1 MNDAAPNAV
10 EDAPLDAL
18 PANLVDPPW
27 LRKPAAPKA
36 AAGDTVVPGLEP
48 PGDRR
53 IVWEPGEREQ
63 WAAMRPYGGP
73 WADGDWE
80 REAERVR
87 DGSMY
92 LPSQAGFLASAPE
105 HIARPLLAAW
115 EPPKVTWDFDH
126 SLKPILAR
134 FEDAAWDVSVR
145 MAKANPFG
153 TGPVLLPFLGADVAR
168 LMADWLY
175 RLKSAQ
181 ELSRAWVARHGLDAV
196 PYLVPDAL
204 GKRVGPRRN
213 AVHALRIIEGD
224 VVEAARVH
232 GDEAARAVAALLAD
246 APAQAEPA
254 HKRPKPPDLPRWLDT
269 EALPRPVLRD
279 AGLRLPPDAARNLVH
294 LWAMALRPDAFP
306 GAAEAAEE
314 TAALCDPAS
323 LTAFAWAVFEAW
335 RQAGTPGRSAFVL
348 PALGRFGDDA
358 TVRRLTPL
366 IKEWPGQAGHDRAVA
381 GLDALAAIGTELAL
395 LHLDG
400 IARGGR
406 YKGLQRQ
413 AQVKLREVAA
423 RKGLSDGR
431 LADRLVPSFGLD
443 DAGAMTLDY
452 GPRRFTVGFDEQ
464 LRPHVTGEDGKVRKT
479 LPKPGAK
486 DDPALAP
493 DAHRRFAELKKDVR
507 AVASLQIARL
517 EAAMVEGR
525 TWTPGEFAAFLVR
538 HPLMWH
544 IARRLVWTSGGTA
557 FRLAEDRTPADVHDD
572 AFAVVDDVRIAHP
585 LLLGDALPAWAEVF
599 ADYEIVQPFLQL
611 ARPAFTLADGEGRD
625 GALARFEG
633 LRVPTGRILGLT
645 RTGWDRGPA
654 LDGGVQRW
662 ISRRAGAHH
671 VVIDLDPGIVAGY
684 VDLNPEQT
692 LEHVWI
698 APAPCEHGSAPP
710 VENGF
715 ATVDSVLLSEIL
727 ADLANLG

>member
-1 MNDAAPNAV
+1 MNDAALNAV
-10 EDAPLDAL
+10 PDAPLDAL
-18 PANLVDPPW
+18 PADLVDPPW

-36 AAGDTVVPGLEP
+36 AAGGAAGDTVVPGLEP

-53 IVWEPGEREQ
+53 IVWEPDERER

-80 REAERVR
+80 REAEKVR

-105 HIARPLLAAW
+105 HLARPLLAAW
-115 EPPKVTWDFDH
+115 EPPPVTWDFDH
-126 SLKPILAR
+126 SLKPIVAR
-134 FEDAAWDVSVR
+134 FEEAAWDVSVR
-145 MAKANPFG
+145 MARANPFG

-181 ELSRAWVARHGLDAV
+181 KVSRTWFARHGLGAV

-213 AVHALRIIEGD
+213 AVHALRLIEGD
-224 VVEAARVH
+224 VVGAAGAHGEEAA
-232 GDEAARAVAALLAD
+232 EAVAALLAD

-279 AGLRLPPDAARNLVH
+279 GRRLPPGAARNLVH

-306 GAAEAAEE
+306 GAHEAAEE

-323 LTAFAWAVFEAW
+323 LTAFAWALFEAW
-335 RQAGTPGRSAFVL
+335 RDAGTLGRSAFVL
-348 PALGRFGDDA
+348 PALGRFGDDE

-366 IKEWPGQAGHDRAVA
+366 IKEWPGQSGHDRAAA
-381 GLDALAAIGTELAL
+381 GLDVLAAIGTDLAL

-400 IARGGR
+400 IARSGR

-413 AQVKLREVAA
+413 AQARLRQVAA
-423 RKGLSDGR
+423 RKGLSDGQ
-431 LADRLVPSFGLD
+431 LADRLVPDLGLD
-443 DAGAMTLDY
+443 DAGTMTLDH
-452 GPRRFTVGFDEQ
+452 GPRRFTVGFDEL
-464 LRPHVTGEDGKVRKT
+464 LRPYVTGEDGKRRKT
-479 LPKPGAK
+479 LPKPGPG
-486 DDPALAP
+486 DDPS
-493 DAHRRFAELKKDVR
+493 AHQRFTALKKDVR
-507 AVASLQIARL
+507 TVASVQIARL
-517 EAAMVEGR
+517 ETAMVEGR
-525 TWTPGEFAAFLVR
+525 TWTPAEFAAFLVR

-557 FRLAEDRTPADVHDD
+557 FRLAEDRTPADVRDD
-572 AFAVVDDVRIAHP
+572 AFEVSADVRIAHP
-585 LLLGDALPAWAEVF
+585 LLLGDALAAWAEVF
-599 ADYEIVQPFLQL
+599 ADYEIVQPFPQL
-611 ARPAFTLADGEGRD
+611 ARPVHTLAEGAGRD
-625 GALARFEG
+625 GRLARFEG
-633 LRVPTGRILGLT
+633 LRVPYGKILGLT
-645 RTGWDRGPA
+645 RTGWERGAA

-671 VVIDLDPGIVAGY
+671 VVVQLDPGIVAGY
-684 VDLNPEQT
+684 VDLHPEQR

-698 APAPCEHGSAPP
+698 APAPGEYDPALPA
-710 VENGF
+710 ENGF
-715 ATVDSVLLSEIL
+715 AAADPVLLSEIL
-727 ADLANLG
+727 ADLAGLG

>member
-1 MNDAAPNAV
+1 MK
-10 EDAPLDAL
+10 DAPPAAL
-18 PANLVDPPW
+18 PAKLVDPPW
-27 LRKPAAPKA
+27 LRKPAPAKT
-36 AAGDTVVPGLEP
+36 AAGHPVVPGLEP
-48 PGDRR
+48 PGGRHV
-53 IVWEPGEREQ
+53 VWEPGEREQ

-80 REAERVR
+80 REAEKVR

-105 HIARPLLAAW
+105 PLARPLLAAW
-115 EPPKVTWDFDH
+115 EPPPVTWNFDH
-126 SLKPILAR
+126 SLKPIVAR
-134 FEDAAWDVSVR
+134 FEEAAWDVSVR

-181 ELSRAWVARHGLDAV
+181 KLSRAWFARHGLGAV

-213 AVHALRIIEGD
+213 AVHALRAIEGD
-224 VVEAARVH
+224 VAEAARVH
-232 GDEAARAVAALLAD
+232 GDEAAQAVAALLAD
-246 APAQAEPA
+246 EPEQSEPA
-254 HKRPKPPDLPRWLDT
+254 HERPKPPDLPQWLDT

-279 AGLRLPPDAARNLVH
+279 GGPRLPPGAARNLVH

-306 GAAEAAEE
+306 GAREAAEE
-314 TAALCDPAS
+314 TAALCEPAS

-335 RQAGTPGRSAFVL
+335 RDAGMPGRSAFVL

-366 IKEWPGQAGHDRAVA
+366 IREWPGQGGHDRAAA
-381 GLDALAAIGTELAL
+381 GLDALAAIGTDLAL

-400 IARGGR
+400 IARSGR

-413 AQVKLREVAA
+413 AQVKLRQVAA
-423 RKGLSDGR
+423 RKGLGDEQ

-443 DAGAMTLDY
+443 ASGAMTLDY

-464 LRPHVTGEDGKVRKT
+464 LRPSVTGEDGKRRKT

-486 DDPALAP
+486 DHPALAP
-493 DAHRRFAELKKDVR
+493 AAYAAFAALKKDVR

-517 EAAMVEGR
+517 ETAMVEGR
-525 TWTPGEFAAFLVR
+525 TWTPDEFTAFFVR

-557 FRLAEDRTPADVHDD
+557 FRLAEDRTPADVADD
-572 AFAVVDDVRIAHP
+572 AFDLSSDVRIAHP
-585 LLLGDALPAWAEVF
+585 LPLGDALPAWTEVF
-599 ADYEIVQPFLQL
+599 ADYEITQPFPQL
-611 ARPAFTLADGEGRD
+611 ARPVFTLAGGEGRD
-625 GALARFEG
+625 GRLARFEG
-633 LRVPTGRILGLT
+633 LSVPYGKILGLT
-645 RTGWDRGPA
+645 RTGWVRGPA
-654 LDGGVQRW
+654 LDGGLQRW
-662 ISRRAGAHH
+662 ISRPTGPHH
-671 VVIDLDPGIVAGY
+671 VVIDLDPGIAAGY
-684 VDLNPEQT
+684 VDLHPEQK

-698 APAPCEHGSAPP
+698 APAPREYDPAFPI
-710 VENGF
+710 ENGF
-715 ATVDSVLLSEIL
+715 AAVGPVLLSEIL
-727 ADLANLG
+727 ADLTRLG

>member
-1 MNDAAPNAV
+1 MK
-10 EDAPLDAL
+10 DAPPDAL

-36 AAGDTVVPGLEP
+36 EAGHPVVPGLEP
-48 PGDRR
+48 PHDRR
-53 IVWEPGEREQ
+53 IVWEPGERDQ
-63 WAAMRPYGGP
+63 WAAIRPYGGP

-105 HIARPLLAAW
+105 HLARPLLAAW
-115 EPPKVTWDFDH
+115 APPPVTWDFDH
-126 SLKPILAR
+126 SLKPIIAR

-181 ELSRAWVARHGLDAV
+181 KLARAWFARHGLDAV

-213 AVHALRIIEGD
+213 AVHALRLIEGD

-232 GDEAARAVAALLAD
+232 GDEAARAVAELLAD
-246 APAQAEPA
+246 APVQTEPA
-254 HKRPKPPDLPRWLDT
+254 HTRPKPPDLPRWLDT

-279 AGLRLPPDAARNLVH
+279 SGLRLPPGAARNLVH

-335 RQAGTPGRSAFVL
+335 REAGMPGRSGFVL
-348 PALGRFGDDA
+348 PALGRFGDDD

-366 IKEWPGQAGHDRAVA
+366 IKEWPGQAGHDRAAA
-381 GLDALAAIGTELAL
+381 GLDALAAIGTDLAL

-400 IARGGR
+400 IARSGR

-413 AQVKLREVAA
+413 AQGKLREVAA
-423 RKGLSDGR
+423 RKGLDGEQ

-443 DAGAMTLDY
+443 DSGTMTLDY

-464 LRPHVTGEDGKVRKT
+464 LRPYVTGEDGKRRKT
-479 LPKPGAK
+479 LPKPGPN
-486 DDPALAP
+486 DDPSV
-493 DAHRRFAELKKDVR
+493 HRRFTALKKDVR

-517 EAAMVEGR
+517 ETAMVEGR
-525 TWTPGEFAAFLVR
+525 TWTPDEFAAFFVR

-572 AFAVVDDVRIAHP
+572 AFDLAGGVRIAHP
-585 LLLGDALPAWAEVF
+585 LRLGEALPAWAEAF
-599 ADYEIVQPFLQL
+599 ADYEITQPFPQL
-611 ARPAFTLADGEGRD
+611 ARPVFTLADGEGRD
-625 GALARFEG
+625 GRLARFEG
-633 LRVPTGRILGLT
+633 LRVPYGKILGLT
-645 RTGWDRGPA
+645 RTGWERGPA

-662 ISRRAGAHH
+662 ISRRAGTHH
-671 VVIDLDPGIVAGY
+671 VVVQFAPGIVAGY
-684 VDLNPEQT
+684 VDLHPEQK

-698 APAPCEHGSAPP
+698 APAPRAYDPAFP
-710 VENGF
+710 IENGF
-715 ATVDSVLLSEIL
+715 ASMDPVLLSEIL
-727 ADLANLG
+727 ADLTNLD